1 MTDQE
6 QTIDHLR
13 SVIKTMQIKLDSRTR
28 MLADI
33 VPHLLSCN
41 EDASDMDQFVIH
53 EWYERHSEDARQF
66 KDEYAKENGVGS
78 SDKAELRG

>member
-1 MTDQE
+1 ME
-6 QTIDHLR
+6 HEAQTIEHLR
-13 SVIKTMQIKLDSRTR
+13 TVIKDLQIKLDNRTR

-53 EWYERHSEDARQF
+53 EWYERHSEDAKQF
-66 KDEYAKENGVGS
+66 KEEYAKENGS
-78 SDKAELRG
+78 SSSPKA